1 MKEQFKKFLNEEQ
14 DPKAIEKIASKLSD
28 LLMKNEEIGYIAV
41 QKKPAITVLP
51 DGIVMTNKR
60 IIICQPKNLGLSM
73 DFTDYTWD
81 QIEGTFVKEN
91 ILGSEFS
98 FSTKTDMTVSIDY
111 IPKIQARKIFTY
123 AKEQLDI
130 LKNGAVVTTPI
141 VEEEPIESVEEVE
154 VVEEME
160 TEEVTNFAEIMPVS
174 PPVFNMEK
182 EEFVSEVE
190 INKEHGLSGLSQ
202 DELFEKLQNYK
213 KLLDNGLI
221 MQGEYDAFKKEILSF
236 CLKIAGKDLVHCK
249 TKCFM
254 IV

>member
-51 DGIVMTNKR
+51 DSIVMTNKR

-81 QIEGTFVKEN
+81 QIEATFVKEN

-111 IPKIQARKIFTY
+111 IPKIQARKIFTF

-130 LKNGAVVTTPI
+130 LKNGSIYTASVI
-141 VEEEPIESVEEVE
+141 EETVAEPAEEVE
-154 VVEEME
+154 IIEEME
-160 TEEVTNFAEIMPVS
+160 TEEVISFAEIMPVT

-190 INKEHGLSGLSQ
+190 INKEHGLSGLTQ

-221 MQGEYDAFKKEILSF
+221 MQGEYDTFKKEILSY
-236 CLKIAGKDLVHCK
+236 
-249 TKCFM
+249 M
-254 IV
+254 